1 MATITTERPSL
12 KVVRQY
18 QTTPAQ
24 VWQAW
29 TSAEALKQWMGPA
42 GVKCLDAEAD
52 VRVGGRYRIL
62 MKSPDGQEHDVRGVY
77 REIQPNRKL
86 VFSCS
91 WERTHERESLVTI
104 ELRPIDTGTE
114 LTLTHEQFVDESE
127 RDHHRQGWDG
137 CLDSLERFITAR
149 RARS

>member
-1 MATITTERPSL
+1 MATTTTERPSL

-18 QTTPAQ
+18 QTTPAK

-29 TSAEALKQWMGPA
+29 TSAEALKQWMGPE
-42 GVKCLDAEAD
+42 GVVCLEAEAD

-62 MKSPDGQEHDVRGVY
+62 MKSPDGKQHDVRGVY

-86 VFSCS
+86 VFS
-91 WERTHERESLVTI
+91 WMWQGGPERESLVTI
-104 ELRPIDTGTE
+104 DLRAIDTGTE
-114 LTLTHEQFVDESE
+114 LTLTHEQFTDESE

-137 CLDSLERFITAR
+137 CLDSLERFIAAR
-149 RARS
+149 RTAA